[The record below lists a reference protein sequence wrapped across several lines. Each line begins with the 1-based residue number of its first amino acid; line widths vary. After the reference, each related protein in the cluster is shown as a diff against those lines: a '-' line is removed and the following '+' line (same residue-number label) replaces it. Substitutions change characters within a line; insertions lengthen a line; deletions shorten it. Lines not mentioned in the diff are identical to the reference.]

1 MTRTPTFLIVAGL
14 FALSACSSGED
25 DNAALPPNAM
35 QTEKNALSSPSNN
48 ASTPDM
54 PGNDDILE
62 GQTTA
67 PHVGNAI
74 PTALRG
80 RWGMVPKDCTSLH
93 GDAKGLLEISANAL
107 MFFESRGTLKRIR
120 EQEPTRIR
128 ADFTFAGEGMTWDN
142 SMTFTVQDNG
152 QTLIRQDQRPEEG
165 APGLY
170 HYTRCKA

>member
-35 QTEKNALSSPSNN
+35 QTEENALSSPSNN
-48 ASTPDM
+48 ASTPDR

-62 GQTTA
+62 G
-67 PHVGNAI
+67 
-74 PTALRG
+74 
-80 RWGMVPKDCTSLH
+80 
-93 GDAKGLLEISANAL
+93 LLEISVNAL